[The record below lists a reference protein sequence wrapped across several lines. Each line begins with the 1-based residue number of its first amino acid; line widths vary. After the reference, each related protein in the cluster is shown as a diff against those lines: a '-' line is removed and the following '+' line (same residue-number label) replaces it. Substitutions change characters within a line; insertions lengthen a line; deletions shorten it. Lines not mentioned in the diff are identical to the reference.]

1 MEFSRKDIAGV
12 VFFVLAIFAGLS
24 VYSYSAFDPSFNT
37 AISTVSERA
46 QNLIGLLGSYS
57 SDLLIQFFGLTS
69 LVLPVAL
76 LLTSLFIFYRSG
88 KNGWFSF
95 PRAGAFILFLLCLS
109 ISMEIVAGDVHY
121 GGATFTAGGFVGRN
135 LAVLIE
141 PYLSSVGTGILFIT
155 LSLMLLFY
163 LANYSFASGLAIFAV
178 WVYKISS
185 VVLKLLYRSL
195 YALVAWIASKI
206 NKKEIPIAVE
216 TPTQELKVKHKPLII
231 AQEQDDDD
239 EEEEEF
245 KAVKVRSG
253 KYKLPSVELLNKPPK
268 TKNTE
273 DLSVLEL
280 IAKSLEARLKD
291 FGVEGKVVEVSP
303 GPVITMY
310 EFKPAPG
317 VKINKVANLSDDLAL
332 ALGCGSLRV
341 IAPIPGKSVIGI
353 EVPNKVRDNVYIREL
368 IDSNTFKNSDKK
380 IPIAVGKDTFGN
392 PYMTDLAKMP
402 HLLVAG
408 STGSGKSVFINSLI
422 CSILYKF
429 SPQEVRMI
437 MVDPKMLELSI
448 YEGIPHLLHPV
459 VTEAG
464 KASQALKWAVREM
477 MSRYAMLSEK
487 GAKSISSYNATADEP
502 LPYIVIIVDELADLM
517 MVSSKDV
524 ESSLTRLA
532 QMARA
537 AGIHLVLATQRPSVD
552 VITGLIKANFPARI
566 AFKVASKID
575 SRTILDTM
583 GADKLIG
590 MGDMLFLPP
599 GSPNMERL
607 HGAFVSDDEV
617 SKIVDFVK
625 SQGAPNYREEIIL
638 DDKKEGLEF
647 SDEEDELYDQAVR
660 IVQETRKASI
670 SYIQRRLRIGYN
682 RAASIVE
689 LMEKNGVVS
698 NELGSGKREVLI
710 D

>member
-1 MEFSRKDIAGV
+1 MEFSRKDIAGLI
-12 VFFVLAIFAGLS
+12 FLVLAIFLGVAI
-24 VYSYSAFDPSFNT
+24 YSYNPLDPSFST
-37 AISTVSERA
+37 SSAGAAQIISGKA
-46 QNLIGLLGSYS
+46 QNLAGLIGSYS
-57 SDLLIQFFGLTS
+57 SDLIMQLFGWASYFLPLTM
-69 LVLPVAL
+69 
-76 LLTSLFIFYRSG
+76 LLTAIFIFYRSG
-88 KNGWFSF
+88 KGGWFSY
-95 PRAGAFILFLLCLS
+95 PRALAVFSLTISLS
-109 ISMEIVAGDVHY
+109 VSMEVLLG
-121 GGATFTAGGFVGRN
+121 AGGFVGNR
-135 LAVLIE
+135 LLFIIE
-141 PYLSSVGTGILFIT
+141 PYISKIGAGLIFIAASLIL
-155 LSLMLLFY
+155 MFY
-163 LANYSFASGLAIFAV
+163 LVNYSFASGMAIFAF
-178 WVYKISS
+178 WVYRVLAIIWSS
-185 VVLKLLYRSL
+185 IKYIFRLFKKPTKDDVKLLDDQ
-195 YALVAWIASKI
+195 K
-206 NKKEIPIAVE
+206 
-216 TPTQELKVKHKPLII
+216 LKVNATETKQKTARALKTH
-231 AQEQDDDD
+231 DDD
-239 EEEEEF
+239 EDEDDEMEF
-245 KAVKVRSG
+245 KTSKVKSG
-253 KYKLPSVELLNKPPK
+253 KYKLPSVELLNRVVRN
-268 TKNTE
+268 KNKE
-273 DLSVLEL
+273 DISNLEL
-280 IAKSLEARLKD
+280 IAKALESRLKD

-353 EVPNKVRDNVYIREL
+353 EVPNKNRDTVYIREL
-368 IDSNTFKNSDKK
+368 IDSNIFKNSDKK
-380 IPIAVGKDTFGN
+380 IPIAVGKDTIGN
-392 PYMTDLAKMP
+392 PYITDLSKMP

-408 STGSGKSVFINSLI
+408 STGSGKSVFVNSLI

-487 GAKSISSYNATADEP
+487 GAKSISSYNATAQEP

-524 ESSLTRLA
+524 EASLTRLA

-575 SRTILDTM
+575 SRTILDTI

-617 SKIVDFVK
+617 GKIVDFVK
-625 SQGAPNYREEIIL
+625 SQGEPDYREDIVFE
-638 DDKKEGLEF
+638 DKKEVDAF
-647 SDEEDELYDQAVR
+647 DDEEDELYDQAVS

-670 SYIQRRLRIGYN
+670 SYIQRRLKIGYN
-682 RAASIVE
+682 RAARIVE

-698 NELGSGKREVLI
+698 AEQGSGKREVLL
-710 D
+710 